1 MRRVSVVFVVAL
13 VVSGCANQG
22 LRQLQSNSP
31 GPDEFLVDPKKEL
44 VIPEDVAA
52 LPPPTPG
59 QANRTDPDTYGELVT
74 ALGGRSTGDATGGIP
89 SSDGALVTAAS
100 RFGVTQDIRATLA
113 AEDAEFRRGQQRFSQ
128 FKLFPEDVYNRAYR
142 KQALDA
148 RAEAEAW
155 RRAGADTPSF
165 PPR

>member
-1 MRRVSVVFVVAL
+1 MRRVSVVIVVAL
-13 VVSGCANQG
+13 VVSGCTNQG
-22 LRQLQSNSP
+22 LRQLQSNSE
-31 GPDEFLVDPKKEL
+31 GPDEFLVDPKLEL
-44 VIPEDVAA
+44 EIPEDMAA

-59 QANRTDPDTYGELVT
+59 QANRTDPDTYGDFIT
-74 ALGGRSTGDATGGIP
+74 ALGGSAGSATAAIP

-113 AEDAEFRRGQQRFSQ
+113 AEDAEFRRGQQRFTQ
-128 FKLFPEDVYNRAYR
+128 FKIFPEDVYNRAYR
-142 KQALDA
+142 RQALDA
-148 RAEAEAW
+148 QAEAEAW